1 MDPNGKNPAQ
11 EEPDSTNK
19 LLVVLV
25 IVAIALVLTW
35 AVATLFELSLV
46 KSLAAVVLV
55 LFGIFIALLMSGIT

>member
-1 MDPNGKNPAQ
+1 MNSNGNNPSQ
-11 EEPDSTNK
+11 DDQDKGNK
-19 LLVVLV
+19 LLIVLV

-35 AVATLFELSLV
+35 AIATLFELSLV

>member
-1 MDPNGKNPAQ
+1 MNSNGNNPSQ
-11 EEPDSTNK
+11 DDQDKGNK
-19 LLVVLV
+19 LLIVLV

-35 AVATLFELSLV
+35 AITTLFELSLV

>member
-1 MDPNGKNPAQ
+1 MDSNGNHPSR
-11 EEPDSTNK
+11 EEPDNK
-19 LLVVLV
+19 NQLLVVLV
-25 IVAIALVLTW
+25 IVAIALALTW